1 VRFKKH
7 IFICTN
13 IRPPEHPKGSCGGKG
28 AEELRD
34 KFKKRIAELGLSKFV
49 RVNSAGCLDA
59 CEHGISLV
67 IYPEAV
73 WYGGVK
79 EEDIAKIINEHLLK
93 GKVIETLLIKDEKF
107 KPELMKNLKIEPLNY
122 NQKQAED

>member
-1 VRFKKH
+1 MRFKKH

-13 IRPPEHPKGSCGGKG
+13 IRPPDHPRSSCGEKGSEK
-28 AEELRD
+28 LRD
-34 KFKKRIAELGLSKFV
+34 KFKKRIAELGLNKLV

-59 CEHGISLV
+59 CEYGISIV

-79 EEDIAKIINEHLLK
+79 EEDIEKIINEHLLE
-93 GKVIETLLIKDEKF
+93 GKVIEALLIKDEKF
-107 KPELMKNLKIEPLNY
+107 KPELMKNLKIERLNH
-122 NQKQAED
+122 NQKQSED